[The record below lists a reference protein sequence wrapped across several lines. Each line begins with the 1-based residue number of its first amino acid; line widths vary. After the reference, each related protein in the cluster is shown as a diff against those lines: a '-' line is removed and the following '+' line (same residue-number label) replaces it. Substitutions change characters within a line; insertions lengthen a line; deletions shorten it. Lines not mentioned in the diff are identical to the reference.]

1 MLEHNYNL
9 RAMQFCMDRVTVLL
23 QKNDNRYSHRNHVKN
38 ERRGGEVVKNTAKE
52 YRKSE
57 NSKKAFLHIPGKGC
71 PKL

>member
-38 ERRGGEVVKNTAKE
+38 ERKMDKEVENAAKE

-57 NSKKAFLHIPGKGC
+57 KTKKAFLHFWGKGC